1 MASFWYCSALIMAFM
16 ASTLLALPSDSL
28 HNPKSSTIISA
39 SPSLFTTNSPQ
50 PISPFQEL
58 SPEIAPLL
66 PSPGGNIPSATGS
79 IPTIPSNPSP
89 PNPDE
94 FEAPAPDP
102 SALSPFG
109 LPGSFAPPT
118 ALPWYSNSLLLL
130 AGSALFLFSLPLH

>member
-1 MASFWYCSALIMAFM
+1 MACFWYCSALITAFL
-16 ASTLLALPSDSL
+16 ATPLLALPFL
-28 HNPKSSTIISA
+28 TST
-39 SPSLFTTNSPQ
+39 TTS
-50 PISPFQEL
+50 SPFQEL

-66 PSPGGNIPSATGS
+66 PSTGDQIPSATGS

-109 LPGSFAPPT
+109 LPASFAAPKPPLPCSSN
-118 ALPWYSNSLLLL
+118 ALLLLSALLAALHAFSLLL
-130 AGSALFLFSLPLH
+130 H